1 MSQSGIATCAGVRRI
16 AVTVGLLWCAGC
28 TTPFGHP
35 EDDLVGPSLQRL
47 HEIETVS
54 LESQSGAKPLTVEE
68 AANEAI
74 EELIQRSK
82 ARESADVSLA
92 DVRMAALANNLDLD
106 VELVNPSIAQATVD
120 VEEAKFEAT
129 FFGSARRTRNDDP
142 VEFVT
147 QSSQSDLTRFDL
159 GVEIPLRTGGR
170 ITVDFPFGRSDVDN
184 PFSAFGSEPSFD
196 AAAQFSISQEL
207 LRGAGVAANTYS
219 IKVARYERK
228 ITDARTKLEAIRIL
242 ANADKAYWIVYA
254 ARRQLDV
261 RMQQYEL
268 AVEQMAQAR
277 RRFNAGAAPEVDVT
291 RAESGVASSLE
302 DIIVAETILKRRQRE
317 LKRIMNRADLPLSAT
332 TAIVTTTLPE
342 PVFLDLDPVALGEFA
357 VANRMEMLEL
367 ELRLAVDAA
376 TIDVEKNA
384 ALPLFTVDYSYSV
397 QGRDTSWGG
406 ALDQIGNQSFT
417 GWTVG
422 LNTRIPIGNEAAKA
436 RVHRAILTRL
446 QRLSTKD
453 QRRLAIL
460 LEVYDAVDLLNQ
472 EWQRILAAR
481 QAVILAGRTY
491 EGEKRQFEVGLRTS
505 TDVLQAAARLAD
517 AQSSEVQALADYE
530 IARVDIAF
538 GTGTLLGY
546 GRILWTP
553 IGLPA
558 GEESPRDAVGGAEEE
573 EGAQGK
579 SGPMKK

>member
-1 MSQSGIATCAGVRRI
+1 MRPSGITSPAGTCRI
-16 AVTVGLLWCAGC
+16 AVTLGLFCCAGC
-28 TTPFGHP
+28 TSPFGHP
-35 EDDLVGPSLQRL
+35 EDDLIGPSLQRL
-47 HEIETVS
+47 HEIDTVK
-54 LESQSGAKPLTVEE
+54 LQSQSGAEPRTVEE
-68 AANEAI
+68 AADEAI
-74 EELIQRSK
+74 ETLIERSMAK
-82 ARESADVSLA
+82 ESTDVSLA

-120 VEEAKFEAT
+120 EEEAKFEAT

-159 GVEIPLRTGGR
+159 GVDIPLRTGGR

-184 PFSAFGSEPSFD
+184 PFAAFPGEATFD

-207 LRGAGVAANTYS
+207 LRGAGVVANTYS
-219 IKVARYERK
+219 IKVARYQRK

-242 ANADKAYWIVYA
+242 ANADKGYWLVYA

-261 RMQQYEL
+261 RLQQYEL
-268 AVEQMAQAR
+268 AVEQLEQAR
-277 RRFNAGAAPEVDVT
+277 RRYNAGDAPEIDIT

-302 DIIVAETILKRRQRE
+302 DIIVSETILKRRQRD
-317 LKRIMNRADLPLSAT
+317 LKRIMNRADLPMSAT

-367 ELRLAVDAA
+367 ELQLAVDMA
-376 TIDVEKNA
+376 TVGFEKNA
-384 ALPLFTVDYSYSV
+384 ALPLFTIDYSYSV
-397 QGRDTSWGG
+397 AGRDSSWGG
-406 ALDQIGNQSFT
+406 ALDQIVDRSFT

-436 RVHRAILTRL
+436 RVHRALLTRL
-446 QRLSTKD
+446 QRLSTKE
-453 QRRLAIL
+453 QRKLAIL
-460 LEVYDAVDLLNQ
+460 LEVYNAVDLLNQ

-481 QAVILAGRTY
+481 QAVILAGRTF
-491 EGEKRQFEVGLRTS
+491 EGEKRQFDVGLRTS
-505 TDVLQAAARLAD
+505 TDVLDAAARLAD
-517 AQSSEVQALADYE
+517 AQSSEVRALVDYE

-558 GEESPRDAVGGAEEE
+558 GEENPSEASGGAI
-573 EGAQGK
+573 AV
-579 SGPMKK
+579 P